1 MRSASSAALLALLA
15 LGAPLAAQQRIDE
28 RRPLAADGA
37 LRIYNLYG
45 SVRVLGWAK
54 DSVAVTG
61 TTSLGERFFLA
72 AGERGMKLG
81 IESDD
86 QRTVRGS
93 HLVVHVPER
102 ARVWVKSASAEIEVR
117 DVRGGL
123 DLYSV
128 GADIRVF
135 GSPRELNAEAM
146 DGSIAIEG
154 SPGWLRAKTASGA
167 ITLRGTSD
175 DVALSSVSGVIDVT
189 SGAIT
194 RGRFETVTGDIRFDG
209 AFDRRGTVTF
219 ESHSGAIDLRLPR
232 DVAAEFDITNILGAI
247 DNGLSRAIPGSGSDG
262 RGRVLSFATR
272 PGAAQV
278 TIRSFKGPV
287 ALRRK

>member
-1 MRSASSAALLALLA
+1 MRLSPRAILALLA
-15 LGAPLAAQQRIDE
+15 LAAPAQAQQRIDE
-28 RRPLAADGA
+28 RRPLVADGA

-45 SVRVLGWAK
+45 SVRVIGWNK
-54 DSVAVTG
+54 DTVAISG

-86 QRTVRGS
+86 ERTVRGS

-102 ARVWVKSASAEIEVR
+102 ARVWVKSASAEIDVR

-128 GADIRVF
+128 GADIRVS
-135 GSPRELNAEAM
+135 GSPRQLNAEAM
-146 DGSIAIEG
+146 DGGITIDG

-175 DVALSSVSGVIDVT
+175 DVALSSVSGALAVT
-189 SGAIT
+189 SGPLT
-194 RGRFETVTGDIRFDG
+194 RGRFETVTGDIHFAGTFDQ
-209 AFDRRGTVTF
+209 RGTITF
-219 ESHSGAIDLRLPR
+219 ESHSGAIKLRLPS
-232 DVAAEFDITNILGAI
+232 DVAAEFDVTNITGTI
-247 DNGLSRAIPGSGSDG
+247 DNGLSRATPGAGNDG
-262 RGRVLSFATR
+262 RGRTLSFATR

-287 ALRRK
+287 ILRRR